1 MNKHKPPRLA
11 LRFLAWFCPP
21 SLYESIEGD
30 LLEQFEENVKL
41 VGERK
46 AHIKF
51 VWNTIKFFRP
61 EILLRNEFSTN
72 PFNNFMLFNY
82 FKVALRVMVRN
93 KTYSAI
99 TIFGLAFGL
108 SSAMLLFLWIHK
120 EFTYDQFHTDKNRIF
135 VAWNRELD
143 KGQINCWLTTP
154 RVLAPTLTQEYSA
167 IESAVSYGAYG
178 SKHLFTAGEKRVVKS
193 TGVFVDAPFL
203 TMFSFPLLK
212 GDESKALANSNSVV
226 LTESFAKQLFGDHEA
241 FGETLTIGESGY
253 TFPFTITG
261 ILKDLPSN
269 TDFRFDY
276 LLTWGFLE
284 SLGEKDTHWGNNS
297 VKTYIKLKEGA
308 NIDSFNRT
316 IKDIAKPHLEVGST
330 LEYFVYPLTK
340 MRLYSHFENGV
351 QSGGRI
357 QIINMLA
364 ILGFILLIIACI
376 NFVNLSTARAQ
387 KRAKEIG
394 IRKVTGALRFSL
406 VKQFLCESV
415 LISFGAGI
423 ISLLIV
429 YLTLPWFSTLTKQPL
444 SLEFHNPFFWLLW
457 ASFIILVG
465 VLAGLYPACYLS
477 SFRPVRVL
485 TGAPIVRSN
494 RNTFRQSLVVLQFGF
509 AVIMIVSIIVVTRQV
524 SFIQNRQAGYAKDHL
539 VHVPLTGDLNRNNV
553 ALKNDLLSSGVAISV
568 SRTSA
573 SITEQWSGTSGI
585 NWQGKDAID
594 KTSIA
599 RFIEDGDIVKTAGL
613 ILKEGR
619 DIDLQNYS
627 TDSTAVLLNE
637 AAVKLMGFKQPI
649 GETIVDGDT
658 EYHVVGVVKDFVFLS
673 PHQKIGPM
681 VIEGAA
687 KNAWA
692 FSALYIRLNPY
703 FTSQQSLSAIEKLC
717 LKYNQSYPFEYQ
729 FVDEEYQRKFDSL
742 HTSQMISRVFGFT
755 AVFIACLG
763 LLGLS
768 TFMIETRVKEIGIRK
783 VMGSSVINIIRL
795 LSWDTLKPI
804 LVAIVVFSP
813 VAWWCMRWWL
823 QTFDYRI
830 ALDGWMFIFA
840 GVIIL
845 AIALAT
851 VIWQA
856 KGAAQENPVKSLRAN

>member
-1 MNKHKPPRLA
+1 MA

-30 LLEQFEENVKL
+30 LLEQFEEDVQNLDVTRAKRKLLWNV
-41 VGERK
+41 
-46 AHIKF
+46 
-51 VWNTIKFFRP
+51 IKFFRP
-61 EILLRNEFSTN
+61 GILLRNKFSTN
-72 PFNNFMLFNY
+72 LIDNFMLFNY
-82 FKVALRVMVRN
+82 FKVASRLIIRN

-99 TIFGLAFGL
+99 TVFGLAFGL
-108 SSAMLLFLWIHK
+108 SSAILLFLWIHK
-120 EFTYDQFHTDKNRIF
+120 EFTYDQFHTDKDRIF

-143 KGQINCWLTTP
+143 KGQINCWLATP

-178 SKHLFTAGEKRVVKS
+178 SKHLFTAGEKRVVKN

-212 GDESKALANSNSVV
+212 GDAPKALANSNSIV

-241 FGETLTIGESGY
+241 FGETLTIGEAGY

-261 ILKDLPSN
+261 IIKDLPDN

-297 VKTYIKLKEGA
+297 VKTYIKLKEGE
-308 NIDSFNRT
+308 NIDSFNQT
-316 IKDIAKPHLEVGST
+316 IKDIAKPHLDAGST
-330 LEYFVYPLTK
+330 VEYFAYPLTK

-406 VKQFLCESV
+406 VKQFLCESI
-415 LISFGAGI
+415 LISFGSGI

-429 YLTLPWFSTLTKQPL
+429 YLTLPWFSTLIKQPL
-444 SLEFHNPFFWLLW
+444 SLEFYNPVFWMLW
-457 ASFIILVG
+457 VLFIIVVG
-465 VLAGLYPACYLS
+465 VLAGLYPAFYLS
-477 SFRPVRVL
+477 SFRPVGIL
-485 TGAPIVRSN
+485 TGTPIIRSN
-494 RNTFRQSLVVLQFGF
+494 RNTFRQALVVLQFGF

-524 SFIQNRQAGYAKDHL
+524 NFIQNRQAGYAKDHL
-539 VHVPLTGDLNRNNV
+539 VHVPLTGDLNKNNV
-553 ALKNDLLSSGVAISV
+553 ALKNDLLAAGVAISV

-573 SITEQWSGTSGI
+573 PITEQWIGTSGMK
-585 NWQGKDAID
+585 WMGKDAND
-594 KTSIA
+594 KTNMA
-599 RFIEDGDIVKTAGL
+599 LFIVDNSIVKTAGL
-613 ILKEGR
+613 VLKEGR

-687 KNAWA
+687 KNAWG
-692 FSALYIRLNPY
+692 FSELYIRLNPNY
-703 FTSQQSLSAIEKLC
+703 TSQQSLSAIEKLC
-717 LKYNQSYPFEYQ
+717 LKYNLSYPFEYQ

-783 VMGSSVINIIRL
+783 VMGSSVINIVRL
-795 LSWDTLKPI
+795 LSWDILKPI
-804 LVAIVVFSP
+804 IVAIVVFSP
-813 VAWWCMRWWL
+813 IAFWSIKWWL

-830 ALDGWMFIFA
+830 TLDGWVFAFA

-845 AIALAT
+845 TIALAT

-856 KGAAQENPVKSLRAN
+856 KAAAHENPVKSLRAN